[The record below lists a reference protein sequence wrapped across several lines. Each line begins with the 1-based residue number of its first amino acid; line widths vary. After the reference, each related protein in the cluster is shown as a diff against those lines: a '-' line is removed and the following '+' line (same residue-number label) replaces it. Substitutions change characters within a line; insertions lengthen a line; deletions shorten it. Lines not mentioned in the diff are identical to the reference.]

1 MLDWIRERN
10 QGWFAKII
18 LLLVLVPFALFGV
31 NSYLNRQ
38 GTAEAVAVVNG
49 EKISRNEF
57 EHALKLQREQ
67 ISAQMGANAD
77 SSVLDG
83 PLLKQQVLDSLI
95 RRRVLL
101 QAARKVGMVVSDR
114 QLADFIGM
122 IPAFQENGKFNLAR
136 YQQLLRQ
143 QNMSVPQFEAL
154 AREELLLQALQAA
167 FMDSP
172 QVSRVAVQNFIQ
184 DFDQQREISTVEL
197 NLADAKSKISVTP
210 AQVQAYYAAHSQQ
223 FVLPPRAKFQYLVL
237 SLADLAQHIPV
248 SSADVAAY
256 YNQHQAEFS
265 TPEQRE
271 ARHILIAV
279 KSGSTPQQR
288 DAAKRQADDIYHQLQ
303 QHPEK
308 FAALAKQYSA
318 DAGSAAQG
326 GELGWFGR
334 DDMVKPFSD
343 TVFSLKKGQISA
355 PVLTDYGWH
364 IIQLEDIHPAGVRG
378 LAETTNEITALLQK
392 ERAAKQ
398 FADAAERFSN
408 QVFEQPDSLSGVAS
422 ALHLSLQTSDWVTRQ
437 GSATAVLNTPK
448 MLQALFSNDVMQR
461 HHNTDAIEV
470 SPNVLVAARMLE
482 AEPARTQTLAEVD
495 KQITTQLTV
504 QAAHDAVAQEG
515 ADWLAQLRNG
525 REPSGIV
532 WSKAINVSRMQ
543 PGPVSPALLTA
554 VFSADADKLPMYAG
568 QQDAAGNFQLV
579 RITRVLPSSP
589 PNADKFQAFLR
600 QLGHMQTS
608 AAFDDY
614 ARGLVAQAKVVVHLP
629 S

>member
-77 SSVLDG
+77 SSVLDSS
-83 PLLKQQVLDSLI
+83 LLKHQVLDGLI

-122 IPAFQENGKFNLAR
+122 IPAFQENGKFNLTR

-143 QNMSVPQFEAL
+143 QDMSVPQFEAL

-167 FMDSP
+167 FVDSP
-172 QVSRVAVQNFIQ
+172 QISHVAVRNFIQ

-210 AQVQAYYAAHSQQ
+210 AQVQVYYTAHSQQ
-223 FVLPPRAKFQYLVL
+223 FVLPPRTKFQYLVL

-318 DAGSAAQG
+318 DTGSAAQG

-334 DDMVKPFSD
+334 NDMVKPFSD

-364 IIQLEDIHPAGVRG
+364 IIQLEDVHPAGVRG
-378 LAETTNEITALLQK
+378 LADAMNEITALLQK

-482 AEPARTQTLAEVD
+482 TEPARTQTLAEVD

-504 QAAHDAVAQEG
+504 QAERDAVAHEG
-515 ADWLAQLRNG
+515 ADWLAQLRSG

-589 PNADKFQAFLR
+589 PDADKLQAFLR

-614 ARGLVAQAKVVVHLP
+614 ARGLVAQAKVVVHMP